1 MHCIRSRSIQTA
13 AEKVAAKKAAAKK
26 AAASTSAATTAAAAK
41 SANPP
46 KPTTF
51 SLQPLAWLAA
61 LALCAALP
69 LSALAQAAV
78 PERPLK
84 IILPVGPGSGVDTIT
99 RAVAPPLS
107 NMLGGQSVVIEN
119 QPGAGGITGTHAMIK
134 SAPDGHTISLIS
146 NHHVIYP
153 GVYPSLPFYPVMDI
167 TPLAVIGPKGM
178 APEQIKRLHSALS
191 AAFAVPEVQE
201 EMARQGNPIRV
212 STPEAAGQHFRAELD
227 KYARLV
233 KKAGIRVD

>member
-13 AEKVAAKKAAAKK
+13 AEKAAAKK
-26 AAASTSAATTAAAAK
+26 AAATTAAAAK
-41 SANPP
+41 NANPP

-51 SLQPLAWLAA
+51 LLQPLARLAA

-153 GVYPSLPFYPVMDI
+153 GVYPSLPFDPVMDI

-233 KKAGIRVD
+233 KKAQQPRWFSWDFRTA